1 MAGQIIISNIK
12 TDSDNAF
19 SILANTGAVLFSAN
33 LASGITTNIAN
44 TRITGTITAGQLATS
59 LNLATNNVQVSSIQ
73 SATGTPALTIA
84 ANGQLSSVNTAVA
97 NVTTLNATSGVLAT
111 QNGMTGI
118 AKAWVNYNGATQT
131 INSSFNVSSVT
142 RNSTG
147 YYTVNFTTAMPNA
160 NYAQSLAQSP
170 SYGAAFPTPAINS
183 NSSTLGEVA
192 PTTTACSFICA
203 YSLATYFDAK
213 YINFIAFA
221 S

>member
-1 MAGQIIISNIK
+1 MAYGTLQ
-12 TDSDNAF
+12 TDVINS
-19 SILANTGAVLFSAN
+19 STGLFS
-33 LASGITTNIAN
+33 
-44 TRITGTITAGQLATS
+44 
-59 LNLATNNVQVSSIQ
+59 TNNAYS
-73 SATGTPALTIA
+73 
-84 ANGQLSSVNTAVA
+84 
-97 NVTTLNATSGVLAT
+97 
-111 QNGMTGI
+111 GI
-118 AKAWVNYNGATQT
+118 AKAWLNYNGATQT

-160 NYAQSLAQSP
+160 NYAQSLAPSP

-203 YSLATYFDAK
+203 YSLTTYFDAK

>member
-1 MAGQIIISNIK
+1 MAYGTLQ
-12 TDSDNAF
+12 TDVINS
-19 SILANTGAVLFSAN
+19 STGLFS
-33 LASGITTNIAN
+33 
-44 TRITGTITAGQLATS
+44 
-59 LNLATNNVQVSSIQ
+59 TNNAYS
-73 SATGTPALTIA
+73 
-84 ANGQLSSVNTAVA
+84 
-97 NVTTLNATSGVLAT
+97 
-111 QNGMTGI
+111 GI
-118 AKAWVNYNGATQT
+118 AKAWLNYNGATQT

-203 YSLATYFDAK
+203 YSLTTYFDAK